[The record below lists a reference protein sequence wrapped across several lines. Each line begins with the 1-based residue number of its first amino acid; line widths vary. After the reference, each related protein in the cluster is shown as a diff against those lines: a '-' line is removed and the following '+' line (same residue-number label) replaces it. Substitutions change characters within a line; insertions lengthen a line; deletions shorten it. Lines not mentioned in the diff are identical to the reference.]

1 MSQARLMCK
10 LCLAIACLAAG
21 PGDLIGPSPVQAFQT
36 DGQSSLKDLLE
47 KGLRARRPEEF
58 QFIAVV
64 VRKVEAGALPK
75 EIVQST
81 FLWARRKPTY
91 PFQYFEQALKLRAAE
106 LGVKL

>member
-1 MSQARLMCK
+1 MRK
-10 LCLAIACLAAG
+10 LFLAAIACLACGLAG
-21 PGDLIGPSPVQAFQT
+21 PITPSPTQAFQI

-58 QFIAVV
+58 QFIARV
-64 VRKVEAGALPK
+64 VRKVDEGGLPK
-75 EIVQST
+75 EVVQST